1 MIAARWGA
9 TDAEVAAPQPCDAL
23 AGKGAT
29 HADRAIS
36 IAAPVA
42 VVYRWLCQLRAAPY
56 SYDLLDNFGHRSP
69 RTLTPGL
76 EQLAPGQRVMRL
88 FTVTSFTADEHLT
101 IKSGGHTAVT
111 YAVRPE
117 PAGTRLTVRAAFTL
131 SRSITRLLLIGDL
144 VMMRKQLLTL
154 KALAERTAGGSSVSR
169 PSSGPWSRPSSWRS
183 GRWSRS

>member
-23 AGKGAT
+23 AGEGAT

-36 IAAPVA
+36 IEAPVG

-88 FTVTSFTADEHLT
+88 FTVASFVPDEHLT
-101 IKSGGHTAVT
+101 IRSGRRTAVT

-117 PAGTRLTVRAAFTL
+117 PNGTRLVVRAAFTM
-131 SRSITRLLLIGDL
+131 SRSVTQLLLIGDL

-154 KALAERTAGGSSVSR
+154 KAFAEPDSAG
-169 PSSGPWSRPSSWRS
+169 
-183 GRWSRS
+183 

>member
-23 AGKGAT
+23 AGASAT

-36 IAAPVA
+36 ITAPVG

-56 SYDLLDNFGHRSP
+56 SYDLLDNFGQRSP

-88 FTVTSFTADEHLT
+88 FTVTSFVPDEHLT
-101 IKSGGHTAVT
+101 IRSGGHTAVT

-117 PAGTRLTVRAAFTL
+117 PTGTRLAVRAAFTV
-131 SRSITRLLLIGDL
+131 SRAITQLLLIGDL

-154 KALAERTAGGSSVSR
+154 KALAERDGLI
-169 PSSGPWSRPSSWRS
+169 
-183 GRWSRS
+183 

>member
-23 AGKGAT
+23 AGTGAT
-29 HADRAIS
+29 YADRAIS
-36 IAAPVA
+36 IEAPVG

-56 SYDLLDNFGHRSP
+56 SYDVLDNFGRRSP

-88 FTVTSFTADEHLT
+88 FTIASFMPDEHLT
-101 IKSGGHTAVT
+101 IRSGGHTVVT

-117 PAGTRLTVRAAFTL
+117 PDGTRLTVRAVFDL
-131 SRSITRLLLIGDL
+131 SRFVTPLLLIGDL
-144 VMMRKQLLTL
+144 LMMRKQLRTL
-154 KALAERTAGGSSVSR
+154 KALAEGDGLI
-169 PSSGPWSRPSSWRS
+169 
-183 GRWSRS
+183 